1 MLTLSHLL
9 ASHTHLAQPS
19 FMPPLSA
26 LALRSRLS
34 LYNAARPVCNIVPYN
49 MSKEL
54 PPYMSMS
61 TSEKSATQSKPTLR
75 MLLLG
80 KPCCGKGTLAARL
93 SEKYDVLT
101 ISTGDLLRHHIAER
115 TDVGRKAEGIVAAG
129 GLLPDE
135 MMLDLITT
143 KLDTLKENNWILDGF
158 PRTQRQ
164 GRMLDNLLAKHNIP
178 LNLIVNV
185 DVSDDLLFQ
194 WLSNRSVHLPSGRT
208 YSTSYNPPKIPGLDD
223 ITGEPLTKRSD
234 DNPETF
240 ARRLEHY
247 YAQTSPLLY
256 YYASRAHSTRLVDL
270 SGDSDTVW
278 PTLEKAT
285 RESFP
290 GVRERVLPGSRLRL
304 GPPQVRLALHSS
316 LAIADGVYTS

>member
-1 MLTLSHLL
+1 
-9 ASHTHLAQPS
+9 
-19 FMPPLSA
+19 MPPLSA
-26 LALRSRLS
+26 FALRSRLS

-61 TSEKSATQSKPTLR
+61 TSEKSATQSKPILR

-101 ISTGDLLRHHIAER
+101 ISTGDLLRQHIAER
-115 TDVGRKAEGIVAAG
+115 TDVGRKAEDIVAAG

-143 KLDTLKENNWILDGF
+143 KLDTLKENANGF

-178 LNLIVNV
+178 LNLIRERRR
-185 DVSDDLLFQ
+185 

-234 DNPETF
+234 DNPEAF